1 MCAARPWRCWTAWG
15 WATGCR
21 TYPDKL
27 SGGEQQRVAIARA
40 LVHDPLL
47 ILADEPTGN
56 LDEETG
62 DKVLALLLELTRDM
76 GKTLIMA
83 THAPEVAQ
91 PSRPRVASG
100 PRQTGQRP
108 GLASTPSG
116 HGGTGLSRRCNSL

>member
-1 MCAARPWRCWTAWG
+1 MLENVTLPLELDGADRAPRSQRAALLERVGLGNRLS
-15 WATGCR
+15 

-62 DKVLALLLELTRDM
+62 RDGAGAAAGTDAGRGQDALHGHPRRRS
-76 GKTLIMA
+76 GRS
-83 THAPEVAQ
+83 APTACCIWTT
-91 PSRPRVASG
+91 ASW
-100 PRQTGQRP
+100 
-108 GLASTPSG
+108 
-116 HGGTGLSRRCNSL
+116 